1 MQQLLF
7 MGSFPEAITFK
18 VGIYV
23 DWLVKWLM
31 HNFGDIF
38 NAISDGIL
46 WFLLKIEEFLLWV
59 PWWGILLVIFLLGW
73 RYKKITAG
81 FLYAFLVLLIGSF
94 GLWGYMM
101 STLSVVLT
109 SVVISLIVGIPI
121 GILMTYKDKLEIIV
135 KPTLDAMQTMPGF
148 VYLIPAVLLFGM
160 GMVPAVIA
168 TTVYAIP
175 PVIRLTNLGIKN
187 VSKEMVEA
195 AHSFG
200 SSNWQTLY
208 KVQLPQALPTIM
220 TGINQTTMMALSMV
234 VICSMIGARGL
245 GMEVLI
251 AINRIDIA
259 RGFESGVSIV
269 ILAIIIDRITQGIVN
284 RHKVPQQ

>member
-1 MQQLLF
+1 

-31 HNFGDIF
+31 HNFGEVF
-38 NAISDGIL
+38 NSISDAIL
-46 WFLLKIEEFLLWV
+46 WILLKIEDLLLWV
-59 PWWGILLVIFLLGW
+59 PWWGILFLIFLLGW
-73 RYKKITAG
+73 RYRKITAG
-81 FLYAFLVLLIGSF
+81 ILYAFLVLMIGAF
-94 GLWGYMM
+94 GLWSYMM

-109 SVVISLIVGIPI
+109 SVVISLLLGVPI
-121 GILMTYKDKLEIIV
+121 GILMTYKEKLEIII

-259 RGFESGVSIV
+259 RGFESGLSIV

-284 RHKVPQQ
+284 RYKVPQQ

>member
-1 MQQLLF
+1 M
-7 MGSFPEAITFK
+7 
-18 VGIYV
+18 
-23 DWLVKWLM
+23 
-31 HNFGDIF
+31 
-38 NAISDGIL
+38 
-46 WFLLKIEEFLLWV
+46 WV

>member
-1 MQQLLF
+1 

-46 WFLLKIEEFLLWV
+46 WVLLKIEEFLLWV

-81 FLYAFLVLLIGSF
+81 LLYAFLVLLIGSF